1 MATLQIRLDDALK
14 RDADRLFSSL
24 GLDTATAVR
33 IFLNAAVERDG
44 IPFSVSHG
52 APSDSLR
59 QAIEDTRQRRNL
71 FGPFDSAEEAV
82 ASMLED

>member
-1 MATLQIRLDDALK
+1 MANLQIQIDDALQ
-14 RDADRLFSSL
+14 RDADRLFLSL
-24 GLDTATAVR
+24 GLDTSTAVR
-33 IFLNAAVERDG
+33 IFLNAAVQCDG
-44 IPFSVSHG
+44 IPFPVRR
-52 APSDSLR
+52 DSLR